1 MCLLTEL
8 MVFFFPRTIESLYKE
23 LVEEGLLIQALKVSL
38 SDYIGKVHQQRRV
51 CVSHTYVTPWGLR
64 TQRRGVRFIR
74 VLSQIWP
81 LVAYR
86 KCLLD

>member
-81 LVAYR
+81 LVA
-86 KCLLD
+86 

>member
-64 TQRRGVRFIR
+64 TQRRGVRFIC

-81 LVAYR
+81 LVA
-86 KCLLD
+86 